1 MRNLFLSAAV
11 ALGMT
16 ATITP
21 TTAQAQVDPYLGQ
34 LMTVGFNFV
43 LVVGPWLMVK

>member
-1 MRNLFLSAAV
+1 
-11 ALGMT
+11 MT
-16 ATITP
+16 IILTPTPTITP